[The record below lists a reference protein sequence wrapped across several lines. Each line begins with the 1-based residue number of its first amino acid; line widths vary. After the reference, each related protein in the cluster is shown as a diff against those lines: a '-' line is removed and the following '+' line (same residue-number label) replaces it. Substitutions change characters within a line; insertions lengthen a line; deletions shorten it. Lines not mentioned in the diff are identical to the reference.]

1 MTVILFIFSLF
12 LLTFSL
18 TPLLP
23 WQSALIDLPS
33 HFVLQ
38 YFVAGLFLLLLCFFI
53 RGGGIAAPLVVLSL
67 LLNAAH
73 LAPYFLPGVPK
84 VADGARLAL
93 LEANVL
99 RFNDEPGALHDLITT
114 QKPDIV
120 VVLELNPAFAG
131 MLAGLSDE
139 YPHQKLVARENSSFG
154 IGVISRL
161 PLQNMTEETL
171 YNVNIPSLHFSV
183 KLGAEKI
190 DIAALHAANPLDDL
204 AARDGEFDALVKKRG
219 GLSSSHFVVT
229 GDLNAT
235 PYCMAFKRFVRAL
248 DLRSTQEGL
257 GIFGTFHS
265 GLPTTLLRLPI
276 DHVLIGR
283 GLAVEKHVIGSDI
296 NSDHLPVLTIL
307 GLAAQKADLNQN

>member
-1 MTVILFIFSLF
+1 MTLLLF
-12 LLTFSL
+12 LLSLGLLICSL

-23 WQSALIDLPS
+23 WASLLVDLPS

-38 YFVAGLFLLLLCFFI
+38 YFIAGIVLLLLCCVV
-53 RGGGIAAPLVVLSL
+53 RGGGISAPLAVLSL

-73 LAPYFLPGVPK
+73 LAPHFLPGAPK
-84 VADGARLAL
+84 AAEGPRLAL

-99 RFNDEPGALHDLITT
+99 RFNEEPRALHDLIAA

-120 VVLELNPAFAG
+120 VVLELNPAFAR

-139 YPHQKLVARENSSFG
+139 YPHQKLIARENSSFG

-161 PLQNMTEETL
+161 PLRDMAEETL
-171 YNVNIPSLHFSV
+171 YDAKIPSLHFSV
-183 KLGAEKI
+183 MLGAEKI
-190 DIAALHAANPLDDL
+190 DLAALHAANPLDDL
-204 AARDGEFDALVKKRG
+204 AARDGAFDRFVKKRS
-219 GLSSSHFVVT
+219 GLSSAHLVVT

-248 DLRSTQEGL
+248 DLRSAQEGR

-276 DHVLIGR
+276 DHVLVGR
-283 GLAVEKHVIGSDI
+283 GLAVEKHVLGPDI
-296 NSDHLPVLTIL
+296 HSDHLPVLAIL
-307 GLAAQKADLNQN
+307 ALADG